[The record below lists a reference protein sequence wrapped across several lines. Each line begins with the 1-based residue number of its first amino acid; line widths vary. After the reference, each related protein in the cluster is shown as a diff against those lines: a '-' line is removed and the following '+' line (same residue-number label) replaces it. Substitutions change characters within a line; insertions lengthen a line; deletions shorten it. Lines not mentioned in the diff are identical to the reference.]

1 MLVLQ
6 AKELERLYHHEIRQR
21 RTIEETLLT
30 QMRELQET
38 KIQRDTIYDDL
49 HDAEEE
55 KAILEQRIT
64 EMKSA
69 LEDQQDKLATSNH
82 LVEEVQADKEKLQ
95 EERDAAVTAAEELR
109 QKNEQR
115 ISMPAE
121 ALNTEFSAF
130 ELEQATR
137 SFDEALKIGE
147 GGFGCVYKGSLRSTT
162 VAIKLLHPESLQGQ
176 SEFNQEVILQMITVD
191 VSCRV
196 DRS

>member
-1 MLVLQ
+1 
-6 AKELERLYHHEIRQR
+6 LERLYHHEIRQR
-21 RTIEETLLT
+21 RTLEETLARQT
-30 QMRELQET
+30 GELEET
-38 KIQRDTIYDDL
+38 KIRCGTIYDEL

-55 KAILEQRIT
+55 KVMLEQRIT

-69 LEDQQDKLATSNH
+69 LEDHQQKLATSKY
-82 LVEEVQADKEKLQ
+82 LVEKLQADKEKLQ
-95 EERDAAVTAAEELR
+95 QEKDAAVTTAEELR

-121 ALNTEFSAF
+121 ALNTEFSAI

-137 SFDEALKIGE
+137 HFNEGLKIGE

-176 SEFNQEVILQMITVD
+176 SEFNQEVILSMITVD
-191 VSCRV
+191 INCRV
-196 DRS
+196 DLV

>member
-6 AKELERLYHHEIRQR
+6 AKDLQKLYHHEIGQR
-21 RTIEETLLT
+21 RAIEETLLRQT
-30 QMRELQET
+30 KELQET
-38 KIQRDTIYDDL
+38 KFQRDTIYDEL
-49 HDAEEE
+49 HYAEEE

-121 ALNTEFSAF
+121 ALNTEFSPF

-162 VAIKLLHPESLQGQ
+162 VAIKLLHPESLQGL